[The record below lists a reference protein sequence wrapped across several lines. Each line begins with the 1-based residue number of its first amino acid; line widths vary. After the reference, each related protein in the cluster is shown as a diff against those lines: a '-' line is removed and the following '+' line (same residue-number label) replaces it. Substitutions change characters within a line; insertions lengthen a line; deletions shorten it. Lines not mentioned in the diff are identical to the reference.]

1 MDGFRMPAE
10 WSPHERTLMT
20 WPCREFLWGDLMGG
34 AKAQTAGVANAIAA
48 FERVTMVACR
58 PGDAAEARAALTS
71 AVDVVELP
79 ADDSWLRD
87 NGPVYV
93 VDETGRRR
101 RALAFTFNAWGGKY
115 EPYDKDDA
123 LAALLAQHLGDEVRE
138 VPFVLEGGS
147 INVDGSGTL
156 IATEQCLL
164 HETRNPDLSRVE
176 IVEVLRAELG
186 VERVVWLGNGLVED
200 TGTDG
205 HVDLVAAFTAPGR
218 VLLQSV
224 PGEDP
229 NFAAMAENRRRLEAA
244 DIEVTTFP
252 ILPRVEIGGRM
263 RVVSHINFYV
273 CNRAVIVPLAGQT
286 RDEEALVRIG
296 AEFPGREIVGVPA
309 DILAAGG
316 GGPHCI
322 TQQVPAV
329 AAAATA

>member
-20 WPCREFLWGDLMGG
+20 WPCRASLWGDLIGG

-48 FERVTMVACR
+48 FEPVTMVAR
-58 PGDAAEARAALTS
+58 DAADAAQARAALTA

-93 VDETGRRR
+93 VDADRRR
-101 RALAFTFNAWGGKY
+101 RIALAFTFNAWGGKY

-123 LAALLAQHLGDEVRE
+123 LAALLARRLGDEVRE
-138 VPFVLEGGS
+138 VPFVFEGGS
-147 INVDGSGTL
+147 VHVDGSGTL

-186 VERVVWLGNGLVED
+186 VERVVWLGDGIVED
-200 TGTDG
+200 VGTDG
-205 HVDLVAAFTAPGR
+205 HVDLIAAFTGPRR

-229 NFAAMAENRRRLEAA
+229 NFSAMAENRRRLEAA
-244 DIEVTTFP
+244 DIEVTGFP
-252 ILPRVEIGGRM
+252 ILPRVEIGGRT
-263 RVVSHINFYV
+263 RAVSHLNFYV
-273 CNRAVIVPLAGQT
+273 CNGAVIVPLAGQP
-286 RDEEALVRIG
+286 RDDEAVARIG
-296 AEFPGREIVGVPA
+296 AEFPDRQAVGVPA

-322 TQQVPAV
+322 TQQVPAL
-329 AAAATA
+329 AA